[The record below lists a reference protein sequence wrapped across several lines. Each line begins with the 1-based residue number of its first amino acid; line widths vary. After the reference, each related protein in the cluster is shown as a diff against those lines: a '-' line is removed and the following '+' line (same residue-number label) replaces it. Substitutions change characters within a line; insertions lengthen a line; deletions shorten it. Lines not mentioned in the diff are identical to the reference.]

1 MSREAF
7 MCRAIACAK
16 KAAALGE
23 IPVGAVVV
31 LDGNVISTG
40 YNRRE
45 KDQNALLH
53 AEMVAIDRACKK
65 IGSWRLSEC
74 DLYVTLE
81 PCPMCTGA
89 IINARI
95 RRVFIGTMDPK
106 AGCMGSVCDLTK
118 YPFNHQPEVICGVSE
133 EACRT
138 LLIDFFRDL
147 RSAKKIPQKTVS
159 FRPFLHNDIPVLKQ
173 YLYASRSQKSIAS
186 LVDQWNQ
193 DRSSLS
199 FAVTDGE
206 RCVGYV
212 RLTEEEKDLAL
223 LDLYIFSDFRG
234 KTYGTQSLQMLL
246 SLSKEKGFSSALVHG
261 QKNSVPALR
270 LLRSAG
276 FSQCGED
283 FIYVL
288 N

>member
-1 MSREAF
+1 MSREVF
-7 MCRAIACAK
+7 MRRAINCAK

-31 LDGNVISTG
+31 LDGKVISTG

-53 AEMVAIDRACKK
+53 AEMIAIDRACKK

-89 IINARI
+89 VINARI

-106 AGCMGSVCDLTK
+106 AGCMGSLCDLTQ
-118 YPFNHQPEVICGVSE
+118 YPFNHQPEVIRGVSE

-138 LLIDFFRDL
+138 LLTDFFRDL
-147 RSAKKIPQKTVS
+147 RSAKKTPQKTVS
-159 FRPFLHNDIPVLKQ
+159 FRPFTREDVSVLKQ
-173 YLYASRSQKSIAS
+173 YRFASRSQKSIVS
-186 LVDQWNQ
+186 LVEQWNQ
-193 DRSSLS
+193 DLSSLT

-206 RCVGYV
+206 RCVGSV
-212 RLTEEEKDLAL
+212 RLTDAGEGVAL

-234 KTYGTQSLQMLL
+234 KTYGTQSLQKLL
-246 SLSKEKGFSSALVHG
+246 SLAKEKGFSSVLVRG
-261 QKNSVPALR
+261 EKISVPALR
-270 LLRSAG
+270 LLRSHG
-276 FSQCGED
+276 FSQNGED
-283 FIYVL
+283 FIYPL

>member
-1 MSREAF
+1 MR
-7 MCRAIACAK
+7 RAVACAK

-31 LDGNVISTG
+31 LDGKVIATG

-53 AEMVAIDRACKK
+53 AEMIAIDRACKK
-65 IGSWRLSEC
+65 LGSWRLSDC

-95 RRVFIGTMDPK
+95 RRVFIGAMDPK

-133 EACRT
+133 EACRM
-138 LLIDFFRDL
+138 LLTDFFRTL
-147 RSAKKIPQKTVS
+147 RETKKTPDKTV
-159 FRPFLHNDIPVLKQ
+159 FLRPFTQNDISVLKQ
-173 YLYASRSQKSIAS
+173 YLYASRSQKSISA
-186 LVDQWNQ
+186 LIEQWNE
-193 DRSSLS
+193 DPVSDT

-206 RCVGYV
+206 CAVGQA
-212 RLTEEEKDLAL
+212 RFTEEEGSAL
-223 LDLYIFSDFRG
+223 LELYIFSDFRG
-234 KTYGTQSLQMLL
+234 KTYGTQ
-246 SLSKEKGFSSALVHG
+246 
-261 QKNSVPALR
+261 ALR
-270 LLRSAG
+270 LLLSLAKERGYPIALIRPRKIGVPARRLLQTAG
-276 FSQCGED
+276 FSQRGED
-283 FIYVL
+283 YIYIF
-288 N
+288 